1 MAQANFPAYGRTV
14 SLLIIKPYLEATSLI
29 INYLHKQESYLVSE
43 KTELTTIY
51 IANGQIEAEIVKG
64 RLESE
69 GVPAILR
76 YESAGLIYGLTI
88 DGLGQVE
95 VQVSSSLARHARE
108 ILADVKNERY

>member
-1 MAQANFPAYGRTV
+1 M
-14 SLLIIKPYLEATSLI
+14 
-29 INYLHKQESYLVSE
+29 SE
-43 KTELTTIY
+43 KTELTTVY
-51 IANGQIEAEIVKG
+51 IASGQIEAEIVKG

-76 YESAGLIYGLTI
+76 YEAAGLIYGLTI

-95 VQVSSSLARHARE
+95 VQVPSSLAQHARE